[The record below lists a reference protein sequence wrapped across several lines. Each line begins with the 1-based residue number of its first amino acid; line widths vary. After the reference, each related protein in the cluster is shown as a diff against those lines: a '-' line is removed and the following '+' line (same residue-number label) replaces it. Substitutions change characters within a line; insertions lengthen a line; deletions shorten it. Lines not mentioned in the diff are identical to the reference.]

1 MCDNTP
7 CFVSDTEKL
16 HKLSSNGL
24 FSVSTMA
31 LASGYM
37 LILRVK

>member
-7 CFVSDTEKL
+7 RFTEKL
-16 HKLSSNGL
+16 HKLSSNGP